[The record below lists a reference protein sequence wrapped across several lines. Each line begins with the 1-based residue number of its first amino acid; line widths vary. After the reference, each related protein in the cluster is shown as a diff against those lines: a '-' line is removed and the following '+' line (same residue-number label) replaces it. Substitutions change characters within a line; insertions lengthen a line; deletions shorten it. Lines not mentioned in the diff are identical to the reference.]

1 MKFLLLFAHLIVPL
15 MLLILGTPVRK
26 NIIKTSFSFAFRSLN
41 RTFVIASPRYSR
53 SEKHNKNE
61 FFFCFSLT

>member
-26 NIIKTSFSFAFRSLN
+26 SIIKMVFSFAFRSLN
-41 RTFVIASPRYSR
+41 RTFVIALPRYSR

>member
-26 NIIKTSFSFAFRSLN
+26 SIIKMVFSFAFRSLN
-41 RTFVIASPRYSR
+41 RTFDASHLRYSR

>member
-41 RTFVIASPRYSR
+41 RTFDASHLRYSR